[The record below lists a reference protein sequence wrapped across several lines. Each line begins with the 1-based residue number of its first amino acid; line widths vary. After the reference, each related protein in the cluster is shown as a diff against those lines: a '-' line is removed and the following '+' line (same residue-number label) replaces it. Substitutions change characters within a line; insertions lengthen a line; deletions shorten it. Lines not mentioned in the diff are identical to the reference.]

1 MNTVIR
7 IKTRNNS
14 DARNF
19 RLLGD
24 LADVNHNG
32 GKLVIARVEADD
44 VDAVKALLDDS
55 YMVASYEVQ
64 S

>member
-1 MNTVIR
+1 MPITVR
-7 IKTRNNS
+7 IKCRNNS

-44 VDAVKALLDDS
+44 VEAVKALLNDS